1 MVRNNFIL
9 MLGILVIGLLNSTCK
24 KNQKNF
30 TSSTFSSQP
39 NIVYILADDLGYAD
53 IGAYGQEK
61 IKTPNLDQMAEEG
74 MKFTQHYAGS
84 TVCAPSRS
92 VLLTGLHTGHT
103 PIRGNRV
110 HLPIGQ
116 RPIPYSTTTVAE
128 VLKEAGYTTGAFGKW
143 GLGYPGSE
151 GSPSHQG
158 FDYFFGYNGQRRAH
172 FYFPEFLFREVQG
185 KGIERVALG
194 KNKVIDNPDRHPGA
208 GPPQERGQY
217 SQDAIVDE
225 ALTFIDQHNKNPF
238 FLYLPLTIP
247 HASLSVPQEHLK
259 IYLNENGESIFP
271 EEPYQ
276 GGHYSDQLRPRAT
289 YAAMV
294 TLLDKYVGQLIEK
307 LDEKGLGENT
317 LVIFTSDNGPHAEGG
332 NDPDFFDSN
341 GPLREIKRDLY
352 EGGIRVP
359 MLAWWPG
366 TIKEGS
372 ESDHISAFWDIMPTF
387 AELANTQAPP
397 VHDGISLVPTLTG
410 KGKQKKHDYL
420 YWEFD
425 HQGGKQAVRMDK
437 WKGIRKNVKNNPE
450 ASIELYNLEK
460 DTGEQHNVADK
471 YPQITT
477 KIKQI
482 MSEARVPSEDF
493 SLMEE

>member
-1 MVRNNFIL
+1 MLAIL
-9 MLGILVIGLLNSTCK
+9 LSSLLISTCK
-24 KNQKNF
+24 KDQKSLI
-30 TSSTFSSQP
+30 SSSPATQP

-103 PIRGNRV
+103 PIRGNKV

-116 RPIPYSTTTVAE
+116 HPMPYSTITVAE

-143 GLGYPGSE
+143 GLGYPGSA
-151 GSPSHQG
+151 GSPSNQG

-172 FYFPEFLFREVQG
+172 FYYPEFLYREIKR
-185 KGIERVALG
+185 KGIERVALE
-194 KNKVIDNPDRHPGA
+194 KNKVNGNPDSHPGA
-208 GPPQERGQY
+208 GPPQKRGQY
-217 SQDAIVDE
+217 SQDAIVNE
-225 ALTFIDQHNKNPF
+225 ALNFIDQHKKQSF

-247 HASLSVPQEHLK
+247 HASLNVPEEHLE
-259 IYLNENGESIFP
+259 IYLDENGESIFP
-271 EEPYQ
+271 ETPYE
-276 GGHYSDQLRPRAT
+276 GGHYSDQPRPHAT

-294 TLLDKYVGQLIEK
+294 TLLDQYVGRLIQK
-307 LDEKGLGENT
+307 LEEEGLQENT

-332 NDPDFFDSN
+332 NNPKFFDSS
-341 GPLREIKRDLY
+341 GPLRGIKRDLY

-366 TIKEGS
+366 TIKAGS
-372 ESDHISAFWDIMPTF
+372 ESGHVSAFWDIMPTF
-387 AELANTQAPP
+387 AELAGTHAPP

-410 KGKQKKHDYL
+410 AGEQKKHDYL

-425 HQGGKQAVRMDK
+425 HQGGMQAVRMGK
-437 WKGIRKNVKNNPE
+437 WKGIRKNISNNPD
-450 ASIELYNLEK
+450 APMELYNLEK
-460 DTGEQHNVADK
+460 DIEEQHNVADK

-477 KIKQI
+477 NIKQI
-482 MSEARVPSEDF
+482 MSEVRVPSEDYP
-493 SLMEE
+493 LKKE